1 MAGKRLRCGLVMVM
15 SPFLMLLDF
24 RNGFDVF
31 VDGVCCMYEK
41 ERRCTGPVE
50 SQCHGVYTQ
59 QNLPVSVPD
68 VVTWAVFIS
77 KSCSSAGADGDV
89 RPSWGWLLLLAV
101 AGVFHSILFIV
112 FVAFSSGNVT
122 PALFLAYSLQ
132 WFSLCLFLAYSLQ
145 WFSLCLFPAMVQFV
159 FGSCNGSVCVSC
171 NGSVC
176 VCFLQWFSLCLFPA
190 MVQFVFV
197 SCNGSVCVCFLQW
210 FSLCLFPA
218 MVQFVFVS
226 CNGSVC
232 VCFSLTACNGSVCV
246 CFSLTACNGSVCVCF
261 LQWFSLCLF
270 PAMVQFVFVSHLQ
283 PAMVQFVFVS
293 LLQPAMVQFVFVS
306 WVSGR
311 LGVLVYIEVWL
322 FNIQKFELSKIL
334 FKEVSY
340 SHRGWK

>member
-15 SPFLMLLDF
+15 SPFLMFLDF

-50 SQCHGVYTQ
+50 SQCHGAYTQ

-89 RPSWGWLLLLAV
+89 CPSWGWLLLLAV

-122 PALFLAYSLQ
+122 HA
-132 WFSLCLFLAYSLQ
+132 LFLAYSLQ

-159 FGSCNGSVCVSC
+159 FVSR
-171 NGSVC
+171 
-176 VCFLQWFSLCLFPA
+176 
-190 MVQFVFV
+190 
-197 SCNGSVCVCFLQW
+197 
-210 FSLCLFPA
+210 
-218 MVQFVFVS
+218 
-226 CNGSVC
+226 
-232 VCFSLTACNGSVCV
+232 
-246 CFSLTACNGSVCVCF
+246 
-261 LQWFSLCLF
+261 
-270 PAMVQFVFVSHLQ
+270 LQ

-293 LLQPAMVQFVFVS
+293 RLQPAMVQFVFVSRLQPAMVQFVFVS

-340 SHRGWK
+340 SHRVWNVNVNCMHQGSESNAISFLCMYVLYMWKNWQ

>member
-1 MAGKRLRCGLVMVM
+1 M
-15 SPFLMLLDF
+15 FLDF
-24 RNGFDVF
+24 RNGFDAF

-50 SQCHGVYTQ
+50 SQCHGAYTQ

-112 FVAFSSGNVT
+112 FVAFSSH
-122 PALFLAYSLQ
+122 SQ
-132 WFSLCLFLAYSLQ
+132 
-145 WFSLCLFPAMVQFV
+145 
-159 FGSCNGSVCVSC
+159 
-171 NGSVC
+171 
-176 VCFLQWFSLCLFPA
+176 PA

-197 SCNGSVCVCFLQW
+197 SHSQ
-210 FSLCLFPA
+210 PA

-246 CFSLTACNGSVCVCF
+246 CFSLTVCNGSVCVCF

-270 PAMVQFVFVSHLQ
+270 LGFLDDWVFLC
-283 PAMVQFVFVS
+283 
-293 LLQPAMVQFVFVS
+293 
-306 WVSGR
+306 
-311 LGVLVYIEVWL
+311 I
-322 FNIQKFELSKIL
+322 
-334 FKEVSY
+334 
-340 SHRGWK
+340 